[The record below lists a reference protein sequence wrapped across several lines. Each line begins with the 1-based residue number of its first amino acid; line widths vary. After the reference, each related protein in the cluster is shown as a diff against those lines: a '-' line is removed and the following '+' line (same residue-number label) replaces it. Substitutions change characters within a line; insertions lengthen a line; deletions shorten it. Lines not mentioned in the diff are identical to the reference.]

1 MKLTWLGHS
10 AVRLDIGKSVILID
24 PFLTGNPSFKGDAQ
38 AMTQDATHII
48 LTHGHDDHLGDA
60 SEIAQRTGA
69 QVISNF
75 EICMFLN
82 SEGVQNINP
91 GNTGGTIPCGDFSV
105 SFTQALHSSGI
116 TRDGKSIYLGN
127 PNGMVIK
134 HPDAPV
140 IYHMGDTD
148 IFGDMALIQ
157 EIHQP
162 KLAFVPIGDRFT
174 MNAKTAAL
182 ACKRFFSFDH
192 VVPVHYA
199 TFPGFLAPNADE
211 FVAAMSGSNTKV
223 LVARVGEGLSL

>member
-38 AMTQDATHII
+38 EISKDATHII
-48 LTHGHDDHLGDA
+48 VTHGHDDHLGDT
-60 SEIAQRTGA
+60 SEIARRTGA

-75 EICMFLN
+75 EICMFVN

-91 GNTGGTIPCGDFSV
+91 GNTGGTVPCGDFTV

-127 PNGMVIK
+127 PNGIVIK

-140 IYHMGDTD
+140 IYHMGDTE
-148 IFGDMALIQ
+148 IFGDMALIH

-162 KLAFVPIGDRFT
+162 KLAFVPVGDRFT
-174 MNAKTAAL
+174 MSAATAAL
-182 ACKRFFSFDH
+182 ACKRYFLFDH

-199 TFPGFLAPNADE
+199 TFAGYLAPSADGFIE
-211 FVAAMSGSNTKV
+211 AMSDSDAQV
-223 LVARVGEGLSL
+223 LHAEVGEAITI